1 MTEYLIKNGFVFD
14 PVTGVKGDKK
24 DIAVKDGKIVE
35 SVSSSAKVYDATG
48 KTVMAGAVEVHAH
61 VAGPKVNEG
70 RNYRPEDKLFGNRA
84 GVNGMRTTGGFSIP
98 TTFKT
103 GYTYAQMGYTVVME
117 AAMPPLYARHVHE
130 EIRDT
135 PIIDEGAFPV
145 FGNNWFVLEYLKNNE
160 LENTAAYISWLLRA
174 TKGYAVKV
182 VNPGGTEAWAW
193 GLNCLSVNDPVP
205 YFDITPAQIVRGL
218 IEANEYLGL
227 PHSMHV
233 HANNLGNPGNYTTT
247 LDTFKLAEGF
257 KANNRFGREQT
268 MHHTHVQFHSYG
280 GDNWGNFESKADAI
294 MDYVN
299 AHPNLTI
306 DTGNVT
312 LDETTTMTADGP
324 FEHHLTELNHLKW
337 ANVDVELET
346 AAGIVPY
353 VYSPD
358 IKVCAIQWAIGLE
371 LALLAND
378 PMRCFITTDHPNAGP
393 FTRYPRIIKWL
404 MSKEAR
410 EERLTTF
417 KHADKVISATHLH
430 GHRPRALVL
439 RDRADD
445 PCGPREGTRPDGH
458 LRRPRARHGRGRGRL
473 RHQPRGAV
481 HAGPDRAGLLGR
493 RPRHQDG
500 RAGGRERRGDQ
511 QRQQAHAL
519 GRCQG
524 QREPPGPARRRGE
537 VPQVLQR
544 QPEQLRGQGPPL
556 HPEPVRDRGRR
567 DSVRCRDGDGY
578 THNQEGPHPLP

>member
-1 MTEYLIKNGFVFD
+1 MAEYLIKNGFVFD
-14 PVTGVKGDKK
+14 PVTGVKGDRK
-24 DIAVKDGKIVE
+24 DVAIRDGKIVD
-35 SVSSSAKVYDATG
+35 SVSSSAKVYDASG

-70 RNYRPEDKLFGNRA
+70 RNYRPEDKLFGTR
-84 GVNGMRTTGGFSIP
+84 VKDSKDTRMTGGFSIP

-103 GYTYAQMGYTVVME
+103 GYSYAKMGYTVVME

-130 EIRDT
+130 EMRDT
-135 PIIDEGAFPV
+135 PIIDQGAFPV

-160 LENTAAYISWLLRA
+160 LENTAAYIAWLLRA
-174 TKGYAVKV
+174 SKGYAVKV

-205 YFDITPAQIVRGL
+205 YFDITPAQIVKGL

-227 PHSMHV
+227 PHSIHI
-233 HANNLGNPGNYTTT
+233 HANNLGNPGNFQTT
-247 LDTFKLAEGF
+247 LDTFKLAEGY
-257 KANNRFGREQT
+257 KANNKFGREQT

-299 AHPNLTI
+299 ANPNLTI

-371 LALLAND
+371 LALLAKD

-393 FTRYPRIIKWL
+393 FTRYPRIMKWL
-404 MSKEAR
+404 MSKESR
-410 EERLTTF
+410 DERLNTF
-417 KHADKVISATHLH
+417 KHADKVISSTLLAGL
-430 GHRPRALVL
+430 
-439 RDRADD
+439 DREISFYELAQM
-445 PCGPREGTRPDGH
+445 TR
-458 LRRPRARHGRGRGRL
+458 
-473 RHQPRGAV
+473 
-481 HAGPDRAGLLGR
+481 AGPAKALGLAGTYGGLATGMDADVVVYDINPEGPFTGDDIERAFTDASYVIKTGV
-493 RPRHQDG
+493 PVVQDG
-500 RAGGRERRGDQ
+500 RVISNGNKRTLWVDAKVNENAQVMRDVEEKF
-511 QRQQAHAL
+511 L
-519 GRCQG
+519 KYYSVSLKNYEVQG
-524 QREPPGPARRRGE
+524 HHYIPNPYAIE
-537 VPQVLQR
+537 VDATSEV
-544 QPEQLRGQGPPL
+544 
-556 HPEPVRDRGRR
+556 
-567 DSVRCRDGDGY
+567 
-578 THNQEGPHPLP
+578 